1 MAQMRELMK
10 TAEKELNEMKI
21 SNLSEA
27 EFKTLGIRM
36 LKELIEN
43 FNNIKK
49 IQLETKD
56 SLIEIYNNL
65 QGNNSRVD
73 EAENQIIDVEIR
85 K

>member
-1 MAQMRELMK
+1 
-10 TAEKELNEMKI
+10 
-21 SNLSEA
+21 
-27 EFKTLGIRM
+27 M

-65 QGNNSRVD
+65 QENSSKVD
-73 EAENQIIDVEIR
+73 EAWNQVNDLEQ
-85 K
+85 KEAKNNQAEQ